1 MKLIKTYPKYLQKH
15 IKFFYS
21 VQASALENI
30 NSVHRRLPDGTL
42 DVVFNLGAPVLFS
55 SNGIN
60 FFEMPEVVLTGLHPD
75 RSFLQYAGD
84 VNLVG
89 AVFQPGSAQLFVN
102 DTLEQYKG
110 CTANASQVFGN
121 EVQLVYEQLKETVGE
136 KEKHTLLEKFLLTCL
151 KKKDEYYSSRISGVI
166 NQIHTLAGNIE
177 MSTLYKDHFMSERTF
192 RRKFNECVGMS
203 PKLYSTIIRVKSFS
217 KRYEQIRSSYTNVL
231 NELGYTDQSH
241 FNKEFQKIVGTNPTA
256 YFSQLTRMGTEFI
269 HLI

>member
-1 MKLIKTYPKYLQKH
+1 M
-15 IKFFYS
+15 
-21 VQASALENI
+21 ENV

-42 DVVFNLGAPVLFS
+42 DVVFNLGSPVLFS
-55 SNGIN
+55 NNGIN
-60 FFEMPEVVLTGLHPD
+60 FVEMPEVVLTGLHPD
-75 RSFLQYAGD
+75 RSFLQYKGE
-84 VNLVG
+84 VNLIG

-110 CTANASQVFGN
+110 CTVDASLVFGN
-121 EVQLVYEQLKETVGE
+121 EVSLWLEQLKERSGE
-136 KEKHTLLEKFLLTCL
+136 REKHALLESFLLSCL
-151 KKKDEYYSSRISGVI
+151 KKRSDEYYSSKISGVI
-166 NQIHTLAGNIE
+166 QQIYTLEGNIE

-192 RRKFNECVGMS
+192 RRRFNECVGMS

-217 KRYEQIRSSYTNVL
+217 KRYEQTRSSYTNVL

-256 YFSQLTRMGTEFI
+256 YFSQLTKMGTEFI